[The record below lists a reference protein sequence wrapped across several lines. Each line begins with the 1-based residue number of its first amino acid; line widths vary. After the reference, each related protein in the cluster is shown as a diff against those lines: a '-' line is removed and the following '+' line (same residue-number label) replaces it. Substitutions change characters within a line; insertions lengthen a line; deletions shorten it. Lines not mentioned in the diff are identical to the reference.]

1 MTDLQAKP
9 AAKLSLRRGL
19 DRRALLT
26 ALGSAVATIAQPLS
40 ARAQTRQP
48 MCRIGV
54 LTWWSEF
61 DPEAQS
67 QAIALSQGLAKLGWV
82 EGVNIKI
89 EYRRVFGESERID
102 SYAKQLVDHQPDLLV
117 GVATPAVTALLRATR
132 TIPVVFTEV

>member
-48 MCRIGV
+48 MRRIGV

-67 QAIALSQGLAKLGWV
+67 QAIALAQGLAKLGWV

-89 EYRRVFGESERID
+89 EYRRVFGESERIARRQVVGAAAGD
-102 SYAKQLVDHQPDLLV
+102 LAGRETGRIYVQPQNRARRRCLLS
-117 GVATPAVTALLRATR
+117 AF
-132 TIPVVFTEV
+132 I